1 MERIVIGNQ
10 EGVIT
15 KQEKKKDKKFK
26 KNKTISTEKTRRCF
40 Q

>member
-1 MERIVIGNQ
+1 MERISTSNQ

-26 KNKTISTEKTRRCF
+26 KNKTISAKKTRRCF